1 MTMELGLDG
10 KVAAV
15 TGGTRGI
22 GRATVLALA
31 REGVRVA
38 FCARDNEAVRLVE
51 KEVAEEGGTCLPVQ
65 IDLADRSAADEFIAR
80 TVEAFGGLDIL
91 VAAAGVHK
99 IKEFADLTDDEW
111 DEMFEVNFFA
121 PMRVCRAAIPH
132 MQRQQSGH
140 IVIVSAGSIHKPSIG
155 PDVHP
160 HYTAAKAAVANL
172 GKFLSKQYGPDN
184 IVVNTVLPGYSIR
197 PEIRDQW
204 AKEAETAGLSA
215 EDHFVQMASSIGY
228 VPAMRRPGTPEE
240 FANVITFIVSDAN
253 SFMSGVELAI
263 DGAGLDD

>member
-1 MTMELGLDG
+1 MDLGLNG

-38 FCARDNEAVRLVE
+38 FCARDEEAVRLVE
-51 KEVAEEGGTCLPVQ
+51 KEVAAEGGTCFGQQV
-65 IDLADRSAADEFIAR
+65 DLAERSVAEDFITN
-80 TVEAFGGLDIL
+80 TVDAFGELDIL
-91 VAAAGVHK
+91 VAAAGIHK
-99 IKEFADLTDDEW
+99 IKEFADLTDAEW
-111 DEMFEVNFFA
+111 DETFEVNFFA
-121 PMRVCRAAIPH
+121 PMRVCRAAIPY
-132 MQRQQSGH
+132 MQQKRSGH
-140 IVIVSAGSIHKPSIG
+140 IVLVSAGSIHKPSIG

-160 HYTAAKAAVANL
+160 HYTASKAALANL
-172 GKFLSKQYGPDN
+172 AKFLSKQYGPDN

-197 PEIRDQW
+197 EEIRELW
-204 AKEAETAGLSA
+204 ANEAEAAGQST
-215 EDHFVQMASSIGY
+215 EEHFVQMATDIGY
-228 VPAMRRPGTPEE
+228 LPAMRRAGTPEE

>member
-1 MTMELGLDG
+1 MDLGLDG
-10 KVAAV
+10 KVALV

-22 GRATVLALA
+22 GRAAVLALA

-38 FCARDNEAVRLVE
+38 FCARDAEAVKLVE
-51 KEVAEEGGTCLPVQ
+51 KEVAAEGGTGLGVA
-65 IDLADRSAADEFIAR
+65 IDLADRAAADELVAR
-80 TVEAFGGLDIL
+80 TVDTFGDLDIL

-99 IKEFADLTDDEW
+99 IKEFADLTDEEW
-111 DEMFEVNFFA
+111 DETFEVNFFA

-132 MQRQQSGH
+132 MQRKQAGH

-197 PEIRDQW
+197 DEVQELW
-204 AKEAETAGLSA
+204 ANEAEAAGLSA
-215 EDHFVQMASSIGY
+215 EEHFVRMATDIGY
-228 VPAMRRPGTPEE
+228 LPAMRRPGTPEE

-263 DGAGLDD
+263 DGAGLDG